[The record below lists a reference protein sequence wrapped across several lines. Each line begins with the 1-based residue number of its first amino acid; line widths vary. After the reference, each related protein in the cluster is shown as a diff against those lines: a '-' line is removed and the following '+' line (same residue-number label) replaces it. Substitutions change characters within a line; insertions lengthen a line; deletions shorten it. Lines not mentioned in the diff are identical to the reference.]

1 MCREEG
7 GVFYFWQVTTATW
20 SFHWNFFDHAD
31 EIDRVKTSCIFHSFN
46 NFAHISIPPNVTE
59 LFIILQLSVICK
71 GCVLV

>member
-1 MCREEG
+1 VR
-7 GVFYFWQVTTATW
+7 
-20 SFHWNFFDHAD
+20 SFRWNFFDHAD
-31 EIDRVKTSCIFHSFN
+31 EIDSVKTSCIFHSFN